1 MAKKAEERPREHV
14 IERAPSDRATCR
26 SCERL
31 IDDGE
36 LRLAEAYVSHEGRW
50 ARSHSYARTPRPSAG
65 YDSGDDRGH
74 RSYDSVNPELWQ
86 RYHHLACAARRE
98 PYKLR
103 SALAATTLEIP
114 NRAELEAAIERAL
127 SGTDAAQENPATR
140 DEYERFAAALDG
152 PDGDEVAL
160 VFADWLQGVGDP
172 RGELINVQHA
182 LETATGDERAR
193 LAESEKRILSTHKK
207 RLLVD
212 GFVAT
217 LVWRRGFVRRLQLN
231 ERSLSSSALP
241 RVATHPSFRLV
252 TELAAEAQYSLNG
265 LAAQLPKPLPVTLR
279 TLELRCGSI
288 GPVDALLADQAP
300 RLEHLAIHG
309 AASLDAL
316 RHPSLR
322 SLKLGAADAS
332 EGQWATATSGPTTL
346 TTRLA
351 ALDARHLPSLRRVTL
366 RVARGLPAAVAAL
379 ADNGPLLAQLD
390 ELVLAGDL
398 GSRGV
403 ERLVGAAHRF
413 RLIDVAGC
421 TLDRADVAALSTIA
435 DSVVTAEPAVPA
447 APAAPKPVGDW
458 LVRHTRKPEW
468 GVGRVVEEL
477 DEGGLEVEFEVAGR
491 KTVRNVE
498 LLEDVD
504 G

>member
-1 MAKKAEERPREHV
+1 MAKRGEEKPREHV

-26 SCERL
+26 SCERP
-31 IDDGE
+31 IGDGE
-36 LRLAEAYVSHEGRW
+36 LRLAEAYVAHEGRW
-50 ARSHSYARTPRPSAG
+50 ARSHAYARTPRPSAG

-74 RSYDSVNPELWQ
+74 RAYDSVNPDLWQ

-103 SALAATTLEIP
+103 SALAATTLEIAY
-114 NRAELEAAIERAL
+114 RAELEAAIERAL
-127 SGTDAAQENPATR
+127 SGADLAQEDPATR

-152 PDGDEVAL
+152 PEGDEVAL
-160 VFADWLQGVGDP
+160 VFADWLQSVGDP

-182 LETATGDERAR
+182 LETAAGEERAR
-193 LAESEKRILSTHKK
+193 LAESERRILSTHKK

-212 GFVAT
+212 GFTAT
-217 LVWRRGFVRRLQLN
+217 LEWRRGFVRRLQLT
-231 ERSLSSSALP
+231 ERSLASSALP
-241 RVATHPSFRLV
+241 RVFTHPSFRLL
-252 TELAAEAQYSLNG
+252 TEMAVEAQYSANG

-279 TLELRCGSI
+279 TLELRCASA

-322 SLKLGAADAS
+322 SLELGAADAT
-332 EGQWATATSGPTTL
+332 EGQWATATSGPMTL
-346 TTRLA
+346 AARIA
-351 ALDARHLPSLRRVTL
+351 ALDVRQLPSLRRLTL

-379 ADNGPLLAQLD
+379 TDNGPLVAQID
-390 ELVLAGDL
+390 ELALAGDL
-398 GSRGV
+398 GSSGV
-403 ERLVGAAHRF
+403 DRLARAARRF
-413 RLIDVAGC
+413 GLVDVSGC
-421 TLDRADVAALSTIA
+421 KLDRAQLAALQAIA
-435 DSVVTAEPAVPA
+435 DRVVTPEAAAPAP
-447 APAAPKPVGDW
+447 PAAPKPVGEW

-477 DEGGLEVEFEVAGR
+477 DEGGLVVEFEAGGR

-498 LLEDVD
+498 LLEDV
-504 G
+504 